1 MVKSMIAPGMRLGLV
16 MLLIGSEIT
25 AEILVMVMKGKGNH
39 SALLPESTEW
49 VGCTGLLA
57 TADPEVSESFTS
69 TKEMDLLPEKW
80 IFQRVPLRV
89 AVPVMVVVEF
99 AANFN
104 VSALLTDL
112 VKLLNVVSPERIWLV
127 PFNTTV
133 PPPAAK
139 VPLLMK
145 LPETV
150 VVPLVAVKLP
160 LLVR

>member
-1 MVKSMIAPGMRLGLV
+1 
-16 MLLIGSEIT
+16 
-25 AEILVMVMKGKGNH
+25 
-39 SALLPESTEW
+39 
-49 VGCTGLLA
+49 
-57 TADPEVSESFTS
+57 
-69 TKEMDLLPEKW
+69 MDLLPVKW
-80 IFQRVPLRV
+80 IFQRVPVEVDRTDNNCPLAPMRV
-89 AVPVMVVVEF
+89 VVPVLVVVEF

-112 VKLLNVVSPERIWLV
+112 VKLLNVVSPERFWLV

-139 VPLLMK
+139 VPLLML

-150 VVPLVAVKLP
+150 VMPLVAVKLP

>member
-1 MVKSMIAPGMRLGLV
+1 
-16 MLLIGSEIT
+16 
-25 AEILVMVMKGKGNH
+25 
-39 SALLPESTEW
+39 
-49 VGCTGLLA
+49 
-57 TADPEVSESFTS
+57 
-69 TKEMDLLPEKW
+69 MDLLPVKW
-80 IFQRVPLRV
+80 IFQRVPVEVDRNDNNCPLATLRV
-89 AVPVMVVVEF
+89 AVPEMVVVEF

-145 LPETV
+145 LPENV
-150 VVPLVAVKLP
+150 VVPLLAVMLP
-160 LLVR
+160 LLVSLPLTVMLPHPPQKKPTLSMAGVVTLPPGA